1 MEEISFKV
9 RSYSKAELA
18 MMYNPEQCVT
28 VALKTLSRWIQA
40 NPNLKKELDAMYYNK
55 YRRSF
60 TPKEVDVIVRYLGEP

>member
-1 MEEISFKV
+1 MEETTFRV

-18 MMYNPEQCVT
+18 MMYNPGQCVT

-40 NPNLKKELDAMYYNK
+40 NPDLKNELFMVNYHK

-60 TPKEVDVIVRYLGEP
+60 TPKEVDIIVRHLGTP